1 MLPHVFHFAG
11 VIYILTFTKYPGDQ
25 DITMYEVRGSSK
37 AGILSKLMGM
47 SVLAL
52 LLVSSCRHPSAPPK
66 AHHKANIDY
75 TKLFSRLQ
83 GRWISYEYILNLSKS
98 KSPAASSPFME
109 GIFSFAID
117 SNRLIGDTV
126 HCVAW
131 INGHEDRDFWIAFD
145 SPDSMGLFTLG
156 INRPVER
163 ENEQRAT
170 GNENYTRIKIDSPFI
185 TIYTS
190 TYDSVRYV
198 YYDNLSRSTSS
209 VYPMKHYT
217 TAALFRGEY
226 FTRDSN
232 MIFGT
237 SRIFFDPMR
246 VGRIEGSPLYDSF
259 DINVDLISQNDS
271 VDYIELFDSRK
282 QNESRSFIYS
292 IRKNILRIY
301 QNLDSTPCS
310 LFKTDLT
317 DTLPRP

>member
-1 MLPHVFHFAG
+1 MH
-11 VIYILTFTKYPGDQ
+11 
-25 DITMYEVRGSSK
+25 EVRALRK
-37 AGILSKLMGM
+37 AGTLPKLIGM
-47 SVLAL
+47 SILAL
-52 LLVSSCRHPSAPPK
+52 LLVSSCRHPAPPK
-66 AHHKANIDY
+66 PHHKANIDY
-75 TKLFSRLQ
+75 TRLFKKLQ
-83 GRWISYEYILNLSKS
+83 GRWISYEYILNLSKTN
-98 KSPAASSPFME
+98 SPAASSPFME
-109 GIFSFAID
+109 GIFSFALD
-117 SNRLIGDTV
+117 SNRLLGDTV

-131 INGHEDRDFWIAFD
+131 INGHEDRDLWIAFD

-170 GNENYTRIKIDSPFI
+170 ENYTRIKIDSPFI

-190 TYDSVRYV
+190 TFDSVRYV
-198 YYDNLSRSTSS
+198 YYDNLSRTTAS

-226 FTRDSN
+226 FTKDSS
-232 MIFGT
+232 MIFGA
-237 SRIFFDPMR
+237 SRIYFDPQK
-246 VGRIEGSPLYDSF
+246 VGRIAGSPLYDSF

-282 QNESRSFIYS
+282 QTESRSFIYS
-292 IRKNILRIY
+292 IRKNALRIY
-301 QNLDSTPCS
+301 QNTDSTPCT